1 MAIKF
6 LRVLGYVGFCALM
19 AGTGCESGPKYELND
34 KVEGVVTIDGI
45 PLPNVAVQF
54 IPQGEIS
61 SKPALQTPLSHGQT
75 DEKGHFDLIC
85 NDKPGAVIGKHKV
98 VILPGRGRGDDRD
111 APGTPEAPARTG
123 KKIPP
128 VPEQYK
134 IAGTTPA
141 AVEVTK
147 DKHSYEVTISS
158 NAGALGK

>member
-1 MAIKF
+1 MAKKT
-6 LRVLGYVGFCALM
+6 LQVLVYVGFCALL

-54 IPQGEIS
+54 IPQGES
-61 SKPALQTPLSHGQT
+61 GTKKVALQAPLSQGQT

-85 NDKPGAVIGKHKV
+85 SDKPGAVIGKHKV

-111 APGTPEAPARTG
+111 AAVAPEGQAQAG
-123 KKIPP
+123 KRIPP

-147 DKHSYEVTISS
+147 
-158 NAGALGK
+158 